1 MFPPRPVTEVNKKTN
16 VTLYRK
22 GKHVIGAKE
31 KRWGVE
37 DKSYLRA
44 SEGL

>member
-16 VTLYRK
+16 VSLYRK
-22 GKHVIGAKE
+22 GKHVIGAKA
-31 KRWGVE
+31 KRLGVE

-44 SEGL
+44 SAEP

>member
-1 MFPPRPVTEVNKKTN
+1 MFPPRPVPEVNNTTN

-31 KRWGVE
+31 KRLGVE

-44 SEGL
+44 SEGP